1 MTDVERVAFEVGAEA
16 GGRYG
21 TDPGEAVAVAWLGA
35 LEAPPGAATG
45 LVATVARRRVI
56 DERRREARSVR
67 WLPRDRSVA
76 PLSVLHDQD
85 GEVSIPDRPPC
96 RRSRLVELWGET
108 RPQRAGW
115 PLRLRVALYLYAVEG
130 WEMSDISRA
139 WGLTR
144 SAASRW
150 MAQMDPGGAF
160 DACARLRRQGRPC
173 GAT

>member
-1 MTDVERVAFEVGAEA
+1 
-16 GGRYG
+16 
-21 TDPGEAVAVAWLGA
+21 
-35 LEAPPGAATG
+35 
-45 LVATVARRRVI
+45 
-56 DERRREARSVR
+56 
-67 WLPRDRSVA
+67 
-76 PLSVLHDQD
+76 
-85 GEVSIPDRPPC
+85 
-96 RRSRLVELWGET
+96 
-108 RPQRAGW
+108 
-115 PLRLRVALYLYAVEG
+115 LRVALYLYAVEG